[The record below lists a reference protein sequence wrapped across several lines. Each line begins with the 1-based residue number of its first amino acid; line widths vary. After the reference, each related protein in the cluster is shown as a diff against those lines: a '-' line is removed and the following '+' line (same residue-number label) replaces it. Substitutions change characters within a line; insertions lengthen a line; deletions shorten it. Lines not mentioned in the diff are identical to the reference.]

1 MVWFSYACH
10 SVEGGLSK
18 KQVALFVSCLVDQM
32 SPEIGVAAVQLLR
45 RAGCEVTFP
54 EAQTCCGQPFFNS
67 GFRSQ
72 AIDLARRTIEIFEP
86 YDAVV
91 LPSGSC
97 SSMVSAEYVHL
108 FEEDEAW
115 RTRAEALA
123 AKTFELSRFL
133 SREGWSPPASPSAP
147 TVTYHDSCHANRLL
161 GLGGEARQ
169 LLASAGCRIVEMEES
184 DRCCGFGGLFSIK
197 MPEVANAMTREKLS
211 QALDTEVDVLVS
223 IDPGCLMQ
231 MGGLVDE
238 SGPRVQHLACL
249 LEELSL

>member
-1 MVWFSYACH
+1 MSH
-10 SVEGGLSK
+10 RR
-18 KQVALFVSCLVDQM
+18 VALFVSCLVDQM
-32 SPEIGVAAVQLLR
+32 SPEIGVATVKLLR
-45 RAGCEVTFP
+45 RAGCKVDFP

-67 GFRSQ
+67 GFRQQ

-97 SSMVSAEYVHL
+97 TAMVEAEYVHL
-108 FEEDEAW
+108 FEEDSAW
-115 RTRAEALA
+115 LPRAEALA

-133 SREGWSPPASPSAP
+133 VQHGWSPATALPAP

-169 LLASAGCRIVEMEES
+169 LLESAGCRVVEMEES

-197 MPEVANAMTREKLS
+197 MAEVSNAMTRDKLR
-211 QALDTEVDVLVS
+211 QAVDTEVDVLVS

-231 MGGLVDE
+231 IDGLVDGE
-238 SGPRVQHLACL
+238 GPRVRHLAVL
-249 LEELSL
+249 LEELSR